1 MRKIGLAAIL
11 VFLSLA
17 TLSVVLGVVTTMG
30 LLGQAP
36 LGDFRGVVLL
46 LAGVF
51 FIYLYAILLYR
62 IFLRAMPLTEGEL
75 EEGSRGEFVAHV
87 HSLFYLMMF
96 NTLIRTHVMPAPL
109 VRLIYQAL
117 GARFGQNS
125 FCVGVMLDPALTFIG
140 DDSIIGH
147 DAALFSHAIE
157 GKHYS
162 MGAIRIGNNVTIG
175 AKAIVMS
182 DITIEDG
189 AIVSAG
195 SVVAKGTRIK
205 AGEVWGGV
213 PARRVKA
220 AGGGQD
226 QGS

>member
-17 TLSVVLGVVTTMG
+17 TLSVVLGVATTVG
-30 LLGQAP
+30 LLGSAP

-117 GARFGQNS
+117 GTRFGQNS
-125 FCVGVMLDPALTFIG
+125 FCVGVMLDPALSFIG
-140 DDSIIGH
+140 DNSIIGH
-147 DAALFSHAIE
+147 DAVLFSHAIE

-162 MGAIRIGNNVTIG
+162 MGAIHIGNKVTIG

-182 DITIEDG
+182 DVTIEDG
-189 AIVSAG
+189 ALVSAG
-195 SVVAKGTRIK
+195 AVVSKGTYIK
-205 AGEVWGGV
+205 AGEIWGGV
-213 PARRVKA
+213 PAKLVGNSTLSA
-220 AGGGQD
+220 DAGA
-226 QGS
+226 